1 MLRSLTYRSF
11 LKNHRAGGHFFS
23 EWLEESDTC
32 EELDECLRRC
42 MSRMSKGGG
51 FVLNNVTWAIGFCLE
66 SKCDGLEL
74 QYQYIYSSYE
84 CSSTSGFPFF
94 SIVGVKNTG
103 VESVGYSPF
112 YYTYLKDTY
121 ILCIPQIGN
130 LHHGWH
136 FGYTDNRQYTHYISF

>member
-74 QYQYIYSSYE
+74 QYQY
-84 CSSTSGFPFF
+84 TLLTNVLLLQGFHFF
-94 SIVGVKNTG
+94 PSLA
-103 VESVGYSPF
+103 
-112 YYTYLKDTY
+112 LK
-121 ILCIPQIGN
+121 IRG
-130 LHHGWH
+130 
-136 FGYTDNRQYTHYISF
+136 